1 MLDLCL
7 ASLLGLSSAS
17 RLLFITVF
25 IVVLEDGREV
35 IEHRD
40 ETGAFVS
47 STVEDDEVVPGISNR
62 RIKKIERIRRAGFV
76 IDNQPDLQLAEICQ
90 GVYLGKILRK
100 MPQKSGGR
108 GHWDFL
114 NKNIRSDHGLDRLE
128 VGRKSG
134 SQDVA
139 SELAILKAEGIT
151 HIVNCAT
158 GVMNYYPT
166 KFTYYNLEVLDLPS
180 TDIMAKFHEVC
191 RFMVNCVGGGGKV
204 LVHCNAGISRS
215 ATFVIAYL
223 MIHHSM
229 SLQCALETV
238 RRIRPKVRPNCGFMK
253 QLQCFEKEL
262 FSSLPC
268 EEEVVTSC

>member
-1 MLDLCL
+1 
-7 ASLLGLSSAS
+7 
-17 RLLFITVF
+17 
-25 IVVLEDGREV
+25 
-35 IEHRD
+35 
-40 ETGAFVS
+40 
-47 STVEDDEVVPGISNR
+47 ISNR

-90 GVYLGKILRK
+90 GVYL
-100 MPQKSGGR
+100 
-108 GHWDFL
+108 
-114 NKNIRSDHGLDRLE
+114 
-128 VGRKSG
+128 G

-166 KFTYYNLEVLDLPS
+166 KFTYYNLQVLDLPS

-191 RFMVNCVGGGGKV
+191 RFMVDCVGGGGKV

-223 MIHHSM
+223 MTHHSM

-238 RRIRPKVRPNCGFMK
+238 RRIRPSTKF
-253 QLQCFEKEL
+253 
-262 FSSLPC
+262 
-268 EEEVVTSC
+268 